1 MQKKLSIYLRNF
13 DWLLFA
19 VILLL
24 ICFGLAEIYS
34 VALGQGD
41 ESLLNF
47 KKQLAFA
54 LVGIIVFFAFAFVDY
69 HFLKSFSNYFYILGG
84 ALLVLVLLFGTTLR
98 GTKGWFYI
106 ADMGIQPVEFAKVV
120 LILFLARYFSTSYL
134 KTDQTKHIILAGL
147 GFLAFFILVL
157 AQPDLGSGL
166 ILFLVWLS
174 MIMLAGFNKKYF
186 IAIFLVLAVLFA
198 GAWSFYLKPYQK
210 QRIITFFNP
219 AYDPLD
225 QGYNVSQAIIAVG
238 AGREFGRGIGF
249 GSQSQLKFLPESQND
264 FIFAVI
270 AEELGF
276 LGASLVLAFFA
287 FLIFRCILNVR
298 RNINDD
304 FGIFFVIGATSLI
317 FIQLFVNIG
326 MNLGLLPVIGI
337 SLPFLSYG
345 GSSLI
350 SSMMLFGIVENIII
364 TSKINY
370 Y

>member
-1 MQKKLSIYLRNF
+1 MFSKITIYLRNF

-19 VILLL
+19 VIFLL

-47 KKQLAFA
+47 KKQLIFA
-54 LVGIIVFFAFAFVDY
+54 AIGLAVFFTFSFIDY
-69 HFLKSFSNYFYILGG
+69 HFLKSFSNYFYILSA
-84 ALLVLVLLFGTTLR
+84 ALLVLVLIFGSTVR

-106 ADMGIQPVEFAKVV
+106 ANLGIQPVEFAKAV

-134 KTDQTKHIILAGL
+134 RSNQTRHILLAGL
-147 GFLAFFILVL
+147 GFLGFFILVL
-157 AQPDLGSGL
+157 AQPDLGSGM
-166 ILFLVWLS
+166 ILFLLWLS
-174 MIMLAGFNKKYF
+174 MVMLAGFNRRYF
-186 IAIFLVLAVLFA
+186 IAIFLMLAVLFT

-210 QRIITFFNP
+210 QRVITFFNP
-219 AYDPLD
+219 SYDPLD

-264 FIFAVI
+264 FIFAVV

-276 LGASLVLAFFA
+276 LGAALVLAFFA
-287 FLIFRCILNVR
+287 FLVFRCVVNVR
-298 RNINDD
+298 KNIKDD

-317 FIQLFVNIG
+317 FIQLFINIG
-326 MNLGLLPVIGI
+326 MNLGILPVIGI
-337 SLPFLSYG
+337 SLPFMSYG

-350 SSMMLFGIVENIII
+350 SNLMLFGIVENIII

-370 Y
+370 